1 MRRVEEDFIL
11 HGFRGLTCAPRV
23 RVSGAVATANCVES
37 DSAATTAL
45 NVIAVTRHANRL
57 TIATRLFSG
66 KGRVYP
72 VRWQLTA
79 IWTAGLASGSDASD
93 EAKSMLERTILNC

>member
-1 MRRVEEDFIL
+1 M
-11 HGFRGLTCAPRV
+11 CASCSSQWGSCDSQL
-23 RVSGAVATANCVES
+23 SGIRLGS
-37 DSAATTAL
+37 DDGA

-93 EAKSMLERTILNC
+93 KAKSMLERTILNC